1 MGSKLNKKLIDEAI
15 RLNKKYY
22 ITGDQDICKLVLIA
36 EDEAFGADSNWIRS
50 IMSGLTCKK
59 SGTYDEPYETYYKV
73 LEVLG
78 FEVVEDEEK
87 N

>member
-1 MGSKLNKKLIDEAI
+1 MKLNKELVDEAI

-22 ITGDQDICKLVLIA
+22 ITSDQDICKLLIMA
-36 EDEAFGADSNWIRS
+36 EEEAFENDSSWIKL
-50 IMSGLTCKK
+50 ILSGITCKK
-59 SGTYDEPYETYYKV
+59 SRTYDEPYETYYKV

-78 FEVVEDEEK
+78 FEVVEDDKEE

>member
-1 MGSKLNKKLIDEAI
+1 MKLNKKLVDEAI

-22 ITGDQDICKLVLIA
+22 RTHDNDFMRAALNAKDRAFGQDAHWIDEIITGITWKRGDR
-36 EDEAFGADSNWIRS
+36 N
-50 IMSGLTCKK
+50 
-59 SGTYDEPYETYYKV
+59 EPYETYYKV